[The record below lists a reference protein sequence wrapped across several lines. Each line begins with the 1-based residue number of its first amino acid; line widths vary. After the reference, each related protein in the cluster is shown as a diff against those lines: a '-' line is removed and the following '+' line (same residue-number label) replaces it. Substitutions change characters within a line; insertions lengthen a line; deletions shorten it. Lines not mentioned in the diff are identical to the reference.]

1 MGPSL
6 NHLVVLEALL
16 RTRSP
21 TAAARELT
29 VTQSAVSKTLAALRR
44 ELGDPLLLRRGD
56 AMVLTPRAERLAAP
70 LAASL
75 RSLRGL
81 ITDSPSAPGPA
92 VVVIAMRDQFVV
104 SLGAALLRAVASGS
118 PQTEVRFVSYD
129 RERIGDEL
137 ARGAVD
143 VAVAVDPP
151 DRPGLRQALLYRER
165 FVCVAP
171 EQKRLTLRGYLA
183 GSHVVATAH
192 AGYGG
197 IDTALAKMG
206 HRRRIVAYTTYFG
219 AALHL
224 ADELGILA
232 TLPSRV
238 AFSLPLRRIK
248 VHPLPV
254 ALPGFACHMV
264 WDARVD
270 ADVRGRWVRN
280 AIRASAEG
288 TADATE
294 TKGLGHE
301 RAP

>member
-1 MGPSL
+1 VGPSL

-29 VTQSAVSKTLAALRR
+29 VTQSAVSKTLAALRQ

-56 AMVLTPRAERLAAP
+56 EMVLTPRAERLASP

-81 ITDSPSAPGPA
+81 LTDSPSHPGPA

-104 SLGAALLRAVASGS
+104 SLGAALVRAVASES

-129 RERIGDEL
+129 RERVGDEL

-171 EQKRLTLRGYLA
+171 DRKRLTLRAYLA
-183 GSHVVATAH
+183 GSHVVVAAH
-192 AGYGG
+192 AGYSG
-197 IDTALAKMG
+197 IDAALAKMG
-206 HRRRIVAYTTYFG
+206 HRRRIVAYTSYFG

-238 AFSLPLRRIK
+238 ASSLPLRRLR

-254 ALPGFACHMV
+254 QLPGFTCHMV

-270 ADVRGRWVRN
+270 ADARSQWVRDV
-280 AIRASAEG
+280 IRA
-288 TADATE
+288 TAHPTTAPKT
-294 TKGLGHE
+294 GR
-301 RAP
+301 RAGK